1 MTTKQLKV
9 EIQKTIET
17 LPDKILEEILIYLK
31 QVQKTSLRD
40 FEMSRH
46 LSQILREDKELL
58 EKLAQ

>member
-1 MTTKQLKV
+1 MTTKQIKV

-40 FEMSRH
+40 IEMSRQ